1 MICGK
6 INVFWGGGVEG
17 RIVHKALII
26 VVQCGFVMWCV
37 VLRVGKGIN
46 VTDLREK
53 IDKVLKLFIPLF

>member
-1 MICGK
+1 MH
-6 INVFWGGGVEG
+6 
-17 RIVHKALII
+17 RAPPSPT
-26 VVQCGFVMWCV
+26 VVCGFVM